1 MADSR
6 LNLSRAGSVIMG
18 AKRNDDGGF
27 LGQPM
32 KELEQAEDDFA
43 QQALVEAVENQIAD
57 GHPREAGLV
66 IMDLIGQG
74 VDRDDALVKMAD
86 VLAAQ
91 IAQSMQEDRPF
102 DVNAYARDLLQLG
115 PFRPVRTGNR
125 GRTGESGRKPRRGT
139 GNYLIAG

>member
-1 MADSR
+1 MCSSD

-18 AKRNDDGGF
+18 VKRNDDGGF
-27 LGQPM
+27 FGQPM

-91 IAQSMQEDRPF
+91 IAHSMQEDRPF
-102 DVNAYARDLLQLG
+102 DVNAYARDLLQLASAAT
-115 PFRPVRTGNR
+115 P
-125 GRTGESGRKPRRGT
+125 E
-139 GNYLIAG
+139 